1 MTVDARS
8 TIRIMSLTEEDKQW
22 LSELLDSKVSGLD
35 SKVLGLDSKV
45 SGLDS
50 KVAGL
55 DSKIS
60 RLDSA
65 LDKKIS
71 LVHSELNH
79 KIDHLHVTL
88 REEFL
93 ERLEAME
100 TRLLTAFHD
109 WASPRE
115 QRLRSHSAA
124 LAAFDAE
131 LEELRKRIEKLEKN
145 QAA

>member
-8 TIRIMSLTEEDKQW
+8 TIRIMSLTQEDKQW

-35 SKVLGLDSKV
+35 TRV
-45 SGLDS
+45 SGLNAAMS
-50 KVAGL
+50 GL

-60 RLDSA
+60 GLDARVYSA
-65 LDKKIS
+65 IS
-71 LVHSELNH
+71 GVESKVSAMDLRISRVHSELNH

-115 QRLRSHSAA
+115 QRLEPFCCSRG
-124 LAAFDAE
+124 F
-131 LEELRKRIEKLEKN
+131 
-145 QAA
+145 